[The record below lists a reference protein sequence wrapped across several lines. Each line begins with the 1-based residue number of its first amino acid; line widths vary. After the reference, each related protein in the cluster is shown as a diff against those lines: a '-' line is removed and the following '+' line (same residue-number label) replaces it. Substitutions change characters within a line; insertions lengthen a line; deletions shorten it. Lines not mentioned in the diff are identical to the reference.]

1 MCFPLMNKRP
11 RQAVVVPELSGGMNL
26 RDSVSMVLDNQLTDA
41 RNVWFKDGVLK
52 TRPGI
57 DNMAHFI
64 NENWR
69 DAEIKPHEIF
79 NTVEGEV
86 CRLFTAQS
94 DTHIYFF
101 WIGKYN
107 KDTKENNFIE
117 LPAIRITCKNFFVVQ
132 KDKNLYCFLQSGTVY
147 KCDISA
153 DEPKWE
159 PLGEGENDFY
169 VPTIATNCMAANI
182 EGSITNAQLL
192 KDATML
198 EGFNLLGNRFKIYAS
213 TVDKEELSV
222 GAEGEPKKH
231 YMMYAIPFAGDV
243 RVEHLLETILKVSIT
258 QHDGQIAEHTVE
270 VTEAGTFEESSYNK
284 IDGLKLEA
292 RIQGGESLKL
302 NFYRKD
308 SDFPTYVTE
317 DDYIFNNMEI
327 IAPCYNPP
335 ENYDKIFNM
344 SCATWFG
351 GAAEGVYGGTRLF
364 LGGNETEPNLVCYS
378 DLNNPLYFPEN
389 NYFYVGEST
398 SPVTAFGKM
407 SDMLVIFKD
416 NETYYTQYQR
426 NTGITAKAVMNQSV
440 IDIAASSVYFP
451 LTLINANIG
460 CDCPDTVE
468 LCRNRLVWTNS
479 EGKVYTLVSSN
490 QYNERNIFEI
500 GEMIHRKLKTEKNL
514 KNARSID
521 WNGYYLLHTKDTE
534 DTEASRIY
542 VLDYNSY
549 GYQYVSSYSKTEDA
563 NLRIPWYFWEFELK
577 AGNLQSTALDVVD
590 GALLLVESGY
600 YGIFKAEFNEEAAYD
615 YLIDSTDTSLEEYR
629 TIPHPIKSEAQTKLF
644 EFGAQGYY
652 KNVDKVVLSVGNNG
666 GVPINVSFVTDM
678 GAEETEILPDGS
690 QTEAYTAGYVKSM
703 QLSPCVRQVERF
715 GLKLSCEGPLAV
727 DGITLTYRV
736 TGGAR

>member
-1 MCFPLMNKRP
+1 MKIPLMQNRGKRTIAIP
-11 RQAVVVPELSGGMNL
+11 DLSGGMNL

-69 DAEIKPHEIF
+69 DAEIKPHEVF

-117 LPAIRITCKNFFVVQ
+117 LPAIKTTCKNFFVVQ
-132 KDKNLYCFLQSGTVY
+132 KDKNLYCFMQTGIYRYEYVFE
-147 KCDISA
+147 
-153 DEPKWE
+153 DEDAEWE
-159 PLGEGENDFY
+159 PLTEKDMEAPLI
-169 VPTIATNCMAANI
+169 VTNCVPASAENGTNEFAGGDMLQGYNI
-182 EGSITNAQLL
+182 LTRYYKAE
-192 KDATML
+192 
-198 EGFNLLGNRFKIYAS
+198 YS
-213 TVDKEELSV
+213 TVDNSQEENDMNYVLLHKVQELS
-222 GAEGEPKKH
+222 GDHKPMA
-231 YMMYAIPFAGDV
+231 YAIGEKVKA
-243 RVEHLLETILKVSIT
+243 EITLENGETATHEVIIT
-258 QHDGQIAEHTVE
+258 KYGE
-270 VTEAGTFEESSYNK
+270 GREEK
-284 IDGLKLEA
+284 INDKDGLRMEVYNSNVSFY
-292 RIQGGESLKL
+292 ESTGDMAKTTKSKFL
-302 NFYRKD
+302 R
-308 SDFPTYVTE
+308 
-317 DDYIFNNMEI
+317 NNMVI
-327 IAPCYNPP
+327 TAPGPYD
-335 ENYDKIFNM
+335 ENQKHKIFKM

-351 GAAEGVYGGTRLF
+351 GAAEGISGGTRLF
-364 LGGNETEPNLVCYS
+364 LGGNESEPNLVCYS

-398 SPVTAFGKM
+398 SPVTAFGKQ

-416 NETYYTQYQR
+416 NETYYTQYNR
-426 NTGITAKAVMNQSV
+426 NTGISAEAVMNQSV

-479 EGKVYTLVSSN
+479 DGKVYTLVSNN

-563 NLRIPWYFWEFELK
+563 NLRIPWYFWEFELE
-577 AGNLQSTALDVVD
+577 AGNLQSTALANVD
-590 GALLLVESGY
+590 GALLLVESGT

-615 YLIDSTDTSLEEYR
+615 HILLSDTSREYR
-629 TIPHPIKSEAQTKLF
+629 DISQPIKSEAQTKLF

-666 GVPINVSFVTDM
+666 GVPINVSFITDM
-678 GAEETEILPDGS
+678 GTEETEIVPDGS

-703 QLSPCVRQVERF
+703 QLSPCIRQVERF
-715 GLKLSCEGPLAV
+715 GVKLSCDGPLAV
-727 DGITLTYRV
+727 DGIILTYRV
-736 TGGAR
+736 TGGAK

>member
-1 MCFPLMNKRP
+1 MCFPLMSKRP
-11 RQAVVVPELSGGMNL
+11 RQAVVVPDLSGGMNL

-57 DNMAHFI
+57 DNMAHVE

-69 DAEIKPHEIF
+69 NAEIKPHEVF
-79 NTVEGEV
+79 YTVEGEV

-101 WIGKYN
+101 WIGVN
-107 KDTKENNFIE
+107 SFIE
-117 LPAIRITCKNFFVVQ
+117 LPAIEVPIILAKNFFVVQ
-132 KDKNLYCFLQSGTVY
+132 HNNYLYCFLGWTIMQYDV
-147 KCDISA
+147 KKKLW
-153 DEPKWE
+153 DEAKA
-159 PLGEGENDFY
+159 Y
-169 VPTIATNCMAANI
+169 VPIISTNNLPLNDD
-182 EGSITNAQLL
+182 GTNPS
-192 KDATML
+192 DATML
-198 EGFNLLGNRFKIYAS
+198 EPYNMLGNSYSMVFS
-213 TVDKEELSV
+213 TVDKNRDTNKMEYS
-222 GAEGEPKKH
+222 
-231 YMMYAIPFAGDV
+231 
-243 RVEHLLETILKVSIT
+243 LLHEIND
-258 QHDGQIAEHTVE
+258 HDGEWDLAGCKIIA
-270 VTEAGTFEESSYNK
+270 K
-284 IDGLKLEA
+284 IDYGNNKVATHEIEMVGSQWSETEKGYNLVDDLQMRTEGSTVK
-292 RIQGGESLKL
+292 
-302 NFYRKD
+302 FYHKNNQETVATVKK
-308 SDFPTYVTE
+308 SDH
-317 DDYIFNNMEI
+317 IFNNMTI
-327 IAPCYNPP
+327 TAPYHITG
-335 ENYDKIFNM
+335 DSATKISLM
-344 SCATWFG
+344 TRATWFG
-351 GAAEGVYGGTRLF
+351 GAAEGISGGTRLF
-364 LGGNETEPNLVCYS
+364 LGGNSTEPNLVCWS

-398 SPVTAFGKM
+398 SPVTAFGKQ

-426 NTGITAKAVMNQSV
+426 NTGISAEAVMNQSV

-460 CDCPDTVE
+460 CDCPNTVE

-479 EGKVYTLVSSN
+479 NGKVYTLVSNN

-514 KNARSID
+514 KDARSID
-521 WNGYYLLHTKDTE
+521 WNGYYLLHTKDTNE
-534 DTEASRIY
+534 NKIY

-563 NLRIPWYFWEFELK
+563 NLRIPWYYWDFELK
-577 AGNLQSTALDVVD
+577 AGNLQSTALAVVD
-590 GALLLVESGY
+590 GALLLVESGT

-615 YLIDSTDTSLEEYR
+615 HIFLSDTSREYR
-629 TIPHPIKSEAQTKLF
+629 NISQPIKSEAQTKLF

-678 GAEETEILPDGS
+678 GTEETEIVPDGS
-690 QTEAYTAGYVKSM
+690 QTKAYTPGYVKSM
-703 QLSPCVRQVERF
+703 QLSPCIRQVERF

-736 TGGAR
+736 TGGVR